1 MLKDEVLKELA
12 AHRDSSLSGQVLA
25 AKFGVSRNAVWKAI
39 KALESEGVEI
49 EAVTNKGYRL
59 AANAWT
65 AYDIEVPEGVSL
77 FFYES
82 IDSTN
87 TQAKRLLAEGL
98 CSDALVA
105 AKEQTAGR
113 GRCGRDFYSP
123 KNTGIYFS
131 YVFHPGQS
139 LSDTV
144 FVTTAAAVAVVRA
157 IERISTLKPAI
168 KWVNDIFIGNK
179 KVCGIL
185 SEAVSDFES
194 GRVES
199 VIIGIGINVS
209 TKEFPKEL
217 ADTATGLYESG
228 ITEANLL
235 NAVIKELIPLVQ
247 QPCREEILQEYKAH
261 SLVLEKEITF
271 IENGVSKRAKAI
283 DIDETGGLV
292 VMSEE
297 GIRTL
302 RSGEISIRLK

>member
-1 MLKDEVLKELA
+1 
-12 AHRDSSLSGQVLA
+12 
-25 AKFGVSRNAVWKAI
+25 
-39 KALESEGVEI
+39 
-49 EAVTNKGYRL
+49 
-59 AANAWT
+59 
-65 AYDIEVPEGVSL
+65 
-77 FFYES
+77 
-82 IDSTN
+82 
-87 TQAKRLLAEGL
+87 
-98 CSDALVA
+98 
-105 AKEQTAGR
+105 
-113 GRCGRDFYSP
+113 
-123 KNTGIYFS
+123 
-131 YVFHPGQS
+131 
-139 LSDTV
+139 
-144 FVTTAAAVAVVRA
+144 
-157 IERISTLKPAI
+157 
-168 KWVNDIFIGNK
+168 
-179 KVCGIL
+179 
-185 SEAVSDFES
+185 